1 MKQLKALL
9 IQLLVITS
17 LMLPWTTTTALET
30 VAQASITVQPGSN
43 KSTSTVKT
51 FDQAGVISKL
61 GYDKFTV
68 NGKDFRFAPGASL
81 NSNDNRRKRFSD
93 FKLGDHIYFKG
104 KILDGVNYVDII
116 YYETPDTT

>member
-1 MKQLKALL
+1 MKQSKTLL
-9 IQLLVITS
+9 QLLLVSS
-17 LMLPWTTTTALET
+17 LMLPWGTTVALEI
-30 VAQASITVQPGSN
+30 SIDPGSN
-43 KSTSTVKT
+43 KSTATVKT

-68 NGKDFRFAPGASL
+68 NGRSFRFAPGASL
-81 NSNDNRRKRFSD
+81 NSNDNRRKKFSD